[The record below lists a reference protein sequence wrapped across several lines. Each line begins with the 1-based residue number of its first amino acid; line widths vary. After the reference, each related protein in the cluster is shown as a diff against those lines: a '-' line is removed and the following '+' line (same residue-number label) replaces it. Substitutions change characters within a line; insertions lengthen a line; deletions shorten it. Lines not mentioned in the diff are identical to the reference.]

1 MVWATGAFH
10 YFYDMPFCLVVA
22 ESKMIE
28 KHGGYKFTVP
38 EVPTNFNFGGSAPG
52 MN

>member
-1 MVWATGAFH
+1 MFGLLYNCPIF
-10 YFYDMPFCLVVA
+10 FIL

-38 EVPTNFNFGGSAPG
+38 EVVPTNFNFGGNAPG